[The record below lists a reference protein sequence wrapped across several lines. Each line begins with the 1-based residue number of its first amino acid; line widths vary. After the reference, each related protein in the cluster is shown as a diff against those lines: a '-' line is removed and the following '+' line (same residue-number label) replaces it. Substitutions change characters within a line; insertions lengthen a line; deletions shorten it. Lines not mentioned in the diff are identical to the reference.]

1 MRCLKRN
8 KRDLYLCVEYQD
20 NYISKYRE
28 PIKLSLNYQAT
39 NSEGDLISL
48 GMDYPKYIRI
58 KTDLQYHNVFH
69 AKDRVYI
76 KAVPSEPFDIL
87 CKDAD
92 YEVDSDPIVSLN
104 SVEITLKRLSGKNE
118 VEVI

>member
-20 NYISKYRE
+20 NYISKYHK
-28 PIKLSLNYQAT
+28 PTKLSLNYQAT
-39 NSEGDLISL
+39 NSDGDLILL
-48 GMDYPKYIRI
+48 GMDYPKYMRI
-58 KTDLQYHNVFH
+58 KTDLQYANTFH

-76 KAVPSEPFDIL
+76 KAVPSEPFDEL

-104 SVEITLKRLSGKNE
+104 SVEITLKRLSGKNDIK
-118 VEVI
+118 VI